1 MVTAVVSQVGARAG
15 WVASLREVSLAA
27 IAGGL
32 AGMLVG
38 GLVGRVAMRISGAMS
53 DPSMVGGA
61 VTGNGNILGEITF
74 AGTFAL
80 VIFSG
85 LIPGIAAGL
94 VYAAVRPWLRPLGR
108 WAGLVFGLAL
118 LAALGPLLL
127 EPFNVDFRKFGS
139 AQLNVIM
146 FALLFPLFGI
156 AHHGLTE
163 VAERRRGAAPAWSA
177 MDFAGLAAAGLILI
191 LVVTASIGALLGP
204 EPADLRPF
212 SLVFWLVAG
221 VAMRAAFA
229 RRRTLVDARDLSRRD
244 RIISYAVLALPVLLG
259 IEGTLF
265 AARFL
270 AR

>member
-1 MVTAVVSQVGARAG
+1 MTAVATRVGWRSRWAAP
-15 WVASLREVSLAA
+15 LREVSVAA

-38 GLVGRVAMRISGAMS
+38 GLGGRVAMRVSGAMS

-61 VTGNGNILGEITF
+61 VTNNGNVLGEITLQ
-74 AGTFAL
+74 GTFAL
-80 VIFSG
+80 VIFTG

-118 LAALGPLLL
+118 LAVLGPLLL

-139 AQLNVIM
+139 PQLNVIM

-156 AHHGLTE
+156 AHQALTGA
-163 VAERRRGAAPAWSA
+163 AERRVAAAPGWNAL
-177 MDFAGLAAAGLILI
+177 DFAGLAGAGLILI

-212 SLVFWLVAG
+212 ALVFWMAAG
-221 VAMRAAFA
+221 LAMRAAFG
-229 RRRTLVDARDLSRRD
+229 RRRTLVDVRDLSRRD
-244 RIISYAVLALPVLLG
+244 RMISYAVLALPVVLG